1 MSENFSQFAFVVMGV
16 SGCGKSTVGQLLAE
30 QLGVEFIEGDQY
42 HSTDNVQKMAY
53 GKPLNDSDR
62 MQWLAILAEKL
73 AQAKASQKS
82 LVMSCSALKK
92 SYRDILRSG
101 NPNICFVYLQG
112 TFDVLYQRVSER
124 SHQYMPASLLTSQLA
139 TLEPPQQSEKALTF
153 DVSQTAKEIAN
164 NVVAYLQKPI

>member
-1 MSENFSQFAFVVMGV
+1 MA
-16 SGCGKSTVGQLLAE
+16 SG
-30 QLGVEFIEGDQY
+30 
-42 HSTDNVQKMAY
+42 N
-53 GKPLNDSDR
+53 PLNDSDR

-73 AQAKASQKS
+73 AQAKASQSS

-101 NPNICFVYLQG
+101 NPNVCFVYLQG
-112 TFDVLYQRVSER
+112 TFDVLNQRVSTR

-139 TLEPPQQSEKALTF
+139 TLEPPQQSENALTF
-153 DVSQTAKEIAN
+153 DVSLTAKEIAN

>member
-1 MSENFSQFAFVVMGV
+1 MVAAKAQWGNY
-16 SGCGKSTVGQLLAE
+16 LLSSW
-30 QLGVEFIEGDQY
+30 GVEFIEGDQY
-42 HSTDNVQKMAY
+42 HSIENVQKMAS
-53 GKPLNDSDR
+53 GNPLNDSDR

-73 AQAKASQKS
+73 AQAKASQNS

-101 NPNICFVYLQG
+101 NPNVCFVYLQG
-112 TFDVLYQRVSER
+112 TFDVLNQRVSTR
-124 SHQYMPASLLTSQLA
+124 SHQYMPASLLTSQLV
-139 TLEPPQQSEKALTF
+139 TLEPPQQSENALTF